1 MKDIFLLTK
10 TKSVDYFM
18 ICKLDYFLFSKFLI
32 VKGDLITSDYADDRE
47 RNYLLDHADTHLVR
61 INLYDLLHLLWF

>member
-18 ICKLDYFLFSKFLI
+18 ICKFDYFLFSKFLI

-61 INLYDLLHLLWF
+61 INLYDLFDLLWF